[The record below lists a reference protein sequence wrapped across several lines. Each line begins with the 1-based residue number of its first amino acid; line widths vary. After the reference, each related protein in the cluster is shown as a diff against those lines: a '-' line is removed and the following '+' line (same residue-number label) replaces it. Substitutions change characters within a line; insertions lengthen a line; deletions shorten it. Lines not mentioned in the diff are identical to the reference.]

1 MVIRLQCWMR
11 QCIARMDVS
20 LRLNH
25 RDEIAAR
32 LMEAMYR
39 GWKGREE
46 ARRKRVDEM
55 TAAAVVVQTVYR
67 GRLGMIWFRLFK
79 AQLRE
84 AKTRFL
90 QRVYRGMRG
99 RVLANAQ
106 RARLAVAV
114 EALHAFEEE
123 YRAGTIVARVT
134 ELLERD
140 TMVGLG
146 WKPIKGSKAGT
157 QEENERAAGEDA
169 EARPDSPK
177 AADEEGGAG
186 EGDEEEDAFESDSSV
201 TDSEVR
207 WGIRESVRSG

>member
-1 MVIRLQCWMR
+1 MIVRLQCWMR
-11 QCIARMDVS
+11 QCIARMDMS
-20 LRLNH
+20 ARLNH
-25 RDEIAAR
+25 RDQIAAR

-55 TAAAVVVQTVYR
+55 TKAAVTVQTVYR

-99 RVLANAQ
+99 RVLANNQ

-114 EALHAFEEE
+114 EALHVFEEE
-123 YRAGTIVARVT
+123 YRAGTIMIKVT

-146 WKPIKGSKAGT
+146 WKPITKAGGGK
-157 QEENERAAGEDA
+157 AGGQKEGEGAGSEA
-169 EARPDSPK
+169 EA
-177 AADEEGGAG
+177 
-186 EGDEEEDAFESDSSV
+186 EEEDAFESDSSV

-207 WGIRESVRSG
+207 